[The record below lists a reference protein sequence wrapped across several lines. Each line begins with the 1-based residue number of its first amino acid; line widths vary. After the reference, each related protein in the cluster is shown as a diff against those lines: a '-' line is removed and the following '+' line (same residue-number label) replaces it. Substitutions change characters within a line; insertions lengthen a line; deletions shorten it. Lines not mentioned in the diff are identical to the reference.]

1 MLQAEL
7 DIVAAGSGI
16 VVATFNEHLVPE
28 HTTCTVLES
37 YVSTLLV
44 TLKRRCAAVLCRACL
59 RLCWS
64 SDFTVSPDGVL
75 VIVRVNTVE
84 NARSHCEEES
94 VVDDVDIFHA
104 KASRSPAEVPAP
116 HAPETNV
123 SG

>member
-1 MLQAEL
+1 
-7 DIVAAGSGI
+7 
-16 VVATFNEHLVPE
+16 
-28 HTTCTVLES
+28 
-37 YVSTLLV
+37 
-44 TLKRRCAAVLCRACL
+44 VLCRACL

-75 VIVRVNTVE
+75 GIVRVNSVE

-94 VVDDVDIFHA
+94 VVHNVNIFQA

-116 HAPETNV
+116 CAPEANV